1 MKQQHTK
8 PCRECPWKRTS
19 CRGWLGP
26 ETGYP
31 QVYIN
36 AAHGEEIIE
45 CHTRNLHE
53 CAGAAIYR
61 ANVKKVTRHGGEL
74 KLPQDKA
81 TVFDH
86 PDQFTQHHTP
96 YE

>member
-45 CHTRNLHE
+45 CHTPTCTN
-53 CAGAAIYR
+53 AQA
-61 ANVKKVTRHGGEL
+61 
-74 KLPQDKA
+74 LPS
-81 TVFDH
+81 TG
-86 PDQFTQHHTP
+86 PT
-96 YE
+96 